1 MPLLSRFLS
10 LALDEERIV
19 LTRSIGTLG
28 MRDLLSGW
36 QKIVLQK
43 PERINYSVIN
53 DLTEWSGLIS
63 EADVR
68 EIIEWSA
75 QTRQGH
81 DVPAGKLGKMALIG
95 RAGAGI
101 NLLSDMFTALRAER
115 SFHASTPAE
124 AWQLVLPDIPMPNAA
139 KTFFAKRHIL

>member
-1 MPLLSRFLS
+1 
-10 LALDEERIV
+10 
-19 LTRSIGTLG
+19 
-28 MRDLLSGW
+28 
-36 QKIVLQK
+36 
-43 PERINYSVIN
+43 
-53 DLTEWSGLIS
+53 
-63 EADVR
+63 
-68 EIIEWSA
+68 
-75 QTRQGH
+75 
-81 DVPAGKLGKMALIG
+81 MALIG